1 MYVSPVH
8 AIMIFHNVET
18 NEEIW
23 DYKATDKDLL
33 RVVRDNIV
41 GVEGIEEKKNSAM
54 EREKDWENLLRNR

>member
-23 DYKATDKDLL
+23 DYKATKDDLL

-41 GVEGIEEKKNSAM
+41 GVEGIDAKKKSAR
-54 EREKDWENLLRNR
+54 ERETDWENLLRNK